1 MAPQGRSARQ
11 AGGSRPKIACADPGG
26 RPHWRGRRSGTG
38 GTFTLELKTLGWGPF
53 FASSFE
59 PYAREGHRPGRVTAV
74 HRGAYVVATEDGEV
88 TAEVTGRLRHQAAGP
103 ADLPAVGDWVCL
115 HGGPDFGRTAI
126 VAVLPRRS
134 AFSRHQAGKVTREQ
148 VVAAN
153 VDVVFLLSS
162 LTGDLKPRWLERYLT
177 MAWESGAT
185 PVVVLTKADLSDA
198 VDEQVVEAANVAPGV
213 DVHAVSVVTGQGLDE
228 LAGHFEPGRTAALLG
243 SSGVGKSTLVNH
255 FLGREALATAAVSAD
270 GRGRHVTTHRELFL
284 LPGGGMLVDT
294 PGMRELQLWSAD
306 DGAREAFDDVA
317 SLAAGCRFSDCRHQ
331 AEPGCAVR
339 RAVEDGELPADRLA
353 GWHKL
358 QRELRALEVR
368 HDQRARAEQR
378 RRRRVVN

>member
-1 MAPQGRSARQ
+1 
-11 AGGSRPKIACADPGG
+11 
-26 RPHWRGRRSGTG
+26 
-38 GTFTLELKTLGWGPF
+38 
-53 FASSFE
+53 
-59 PYAREGHRPGRVTAV
+59 
-74 HRGAYVVATEDGEV
+74 VVATEDGEV

-115 HGGPDFGRTAI
+115 QGGSDGARASI

-134 AFSRHQAGKVTREQ
+134 AFSRHQAGKVTAEQ

-153 VDVVFLLSS
+153 VDVVFLVSALSGNLS
-162 LTGDLKPRWLERYLT
+162 PRWLERYLT

-185 PVVVLTKADLSDA
+185 PVVVLTKADLVDT
-198 VDEQVVEAANVAPGV
+198 VDEQLLEAARVAPGV
-213 DVHAVSVVTGQGLDE
+213 DVHAVSVVTGQGLDQ
-228 LAGHFEPGRTAALLG
+228 LAGHLAQGRTAALLG

-255 FLGREALATAAVSAD
+255 FLGREALATAAVRAD
-270 GRGRHVTTHRELFL
+270 GKGRHTTSHRELFR
-284 LPGGGMLVDT
+284 LPGGGMVVDT

-306 DGAREAFDDVA
+306 EGSRDAFDDVDT
-317 SLAAGCRFSDCRHQ
+317 LAAGCRFSDCRHD

-358 QRELRALEVR
+358 RRELRALELR
-368 HDQRARAEQR
+368 HDQRARSEER
-378 RRRRVVN
+378 RRWRVVNKAMRDHAKRTE

>member
-1 MAPQGRSARQ
+1 MRPATVAATL
-11 AGGSRPKIACADPGG
+11 AGITQRHRRNFTPG
-26 RPHWRGRRSGTG
+26 
-38 GTFTLELKTLGWGPF
+38 LEALGWGPF
-53 FASSFE
+53 FATSFE
-59 PYAREGHRPGRVTAV
+59 PYAREGHRPGRVVAA
-74 HRGAYVVATEDGEV
+74 HRGAYVVAIGDGEV
-88 TAEVTGRLRHQAAGP
+88 TAAVTGRLRHQAAGP

-115 HGGPDFGRTAI
+115 QGGADGGRASV

-134 AFSRHQAGKVTREQ
+134 AFSRHQAGKATQEQ

-153 VDVVFLLSS
+153 VDVVFLVVA

-198 VDEQVVEAANVAPGV
+198 VDEQLTEAAQVAPGV
-213 DVHAVSVVTGQGLDE
+213 DVHAVSAVTGQGLDE
-228 LAGHFEPGRTAALLG
+228 LAGHLEGGQTVALLG

-255 FLGREALATAAVSAD
+255 FLGREVLATAEVRAD
-270 GRGRHVTTHRELFL
+270 GRGRHTTTHRELFR

-294 PGMRELQLWSAD
+294 PGMRELQLWSAEE
-306 DGAREAFDDVA
+306 GAREAFDDIDT
-317 SLAAGCRFSDCRHQ
+317 LAAGCRFSDCRHE

-358 QRELRALEVR
+358 QRELRALEIR

-378 RRRRVVN
+378 RRWRVVNKAMRDHAKRTQ